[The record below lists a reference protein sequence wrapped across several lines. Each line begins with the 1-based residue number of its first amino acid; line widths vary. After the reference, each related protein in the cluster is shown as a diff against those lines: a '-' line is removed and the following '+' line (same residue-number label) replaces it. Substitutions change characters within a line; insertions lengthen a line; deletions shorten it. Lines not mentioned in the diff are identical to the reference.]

1 MAPET
6 SHPVEER
13 SIQIAEPFHGAVGTK
28 LKEGTYESE

>member
-13 SIQIAEPFHGAVGTK
+13 IFQIAEPFHCAVGTK
-28 LKEGTYESE
+28 P